1 MARLGE
7 LLGWIGT
14 RITDGIG
21 PDVLW
26 YFGNLQYAVIECKNE
41 AISDTI
47 SKTYCGQ
54 LLSSVSWFEEKFEPD
69 CSCIPVIV
77 HPSNVFDK
85 YASPAGNFRV
95 INGEKL
101 LLLKTKLQDF
111 CKAIATDGNFKDL
124 QQLTQLL
131 NAFSLT
137 PEKFFA
143 CYSVSF
149 VKEQ

>member
-14 RITDGIG
+14 RINDGIG

-26 YFGNLQYAVIECKNE
+26 YFGNLQYAVIACKNE
-41 AISDTI
+41 AVSDTI

-77 HPSNVFDK
+77 L
-85 YASPAGNFRV
+85 RLMCL
-95 INGEKL
+95 INMPLPLE
-101 LLLKTKLQDF
+101 
-111 CKAIATDGNFKDL
+111 I
-124 QQLTQLL
+124 
-131 NAFSLT
+131 
-137 PEKFFA
+137 
-143 CYSVSF
+143 SVL
-149 VKEQ
+149 